1 MTIEYKLR
9 KSLPLSF
16 LSVKLSRE
24 QIETF
29 KKHAIQLFAEI
40 NDHKN
45 EDDYKKPLTD
55 FLENGCFYH
64 ENYRINSSKNNDLVI
79 HNDKNKDNSIGVIF
93 ELKRPQNTVEML
105 SCDNLNKKA
114 LQELVLYYLKERFNQ
129 NNHQLKHLIV
139 TNIIEWFIFD
149 AQVFEKAF
157 AHLETQFIDFEQ
169 HRLIKNTTDFFYE
182 EIAAPAI
189 AHALQNDILKCTYFN
204 FQHYQALIH
213 GLDQENEH
221 ELIPLFK
228 ILSPEHLLKLP
239 FGNDNNNLNKEFY
252 DELLYIMGLTEKTID
267 GRKIIQRREKKE
279 RYVGSLLEQIIN
291 EMSSLEKL
299 KLIKDL
305 HQYGTTQ
312 EEQLFAI
319 GLELSITW
327 INRILFLKL
336 LESQLVTY
344 HQNDESYAFL
354 NTKKI
359 KNFSDLNSLFFQIL
373 AYKQEEREEKLKN
386 DRLKDSFKYVPY
398 LNSTLFD
405 KTTLENESIAISNL
419 NSANT
424 LPIFKSTV
432 LKDTNGKKI
441 TGELDTLNY
450 LFGFLDAYDF
460 SSEGKEAI
468 QDKNKTLI
476 NASVLGLIFEKIN
489 GYKDG
494 SFFTPSFITMYMSRE
509 VLRYAVV
516 QKFNQI
522 KGWECKTLND
532 VYNQIK
538 NKQEANEIINSL
550 KICDPAVGS
559 GHFLVSILNEII
571 AIKSELEVLQDKNG
585 KRLKH
590 LISITN
596 DELVITDEDGIPF
609 EYKPNNPYS
618 QRVQETLFHE
628 KQTIIEHCLFGV
640 DINPNSVKIC
650 QLRLWIEL
658 LKHAY
663 YKNKNELETLPNID
677 INIQCGNSLISRFSL
692 DANLKTALQKTTTS
706 ISKFKD
712 AFHKY
717 QHPNTKEEK
726 YEMESLIS
734 EIKANFRTEIYKQR
748 DMLNDVETIKDDS
761 MYSKA
766 FEWRFEFPEA
776 LNDDGD
782 FVGFDIIIGNPPYG
796 VSVSKEKEY
805 FQKYYTSTQTIKK
818 IQKGSLDTFS
828 LFVERGFNLLKTN
841 GSLSFIVPMSITSSD
856 AMTGLHNLLEN
867 TCQTIS
873 ISSYSNRPKQIF
885 DNACIRTSIISFIKT
900 KTANEQI
907 LTTRM
912 IRRKNDDELSY
923 IMSNLEFVNSKS
935 IKLKGRYP
943 KISSPL
949 ELQILQKLFANG
961 IPLSQFYASEGKPIY
976 YRTSG
981 GRYFNVITNYPTGS
995 TQEKSLYLQQD
1006 KADFIGAVL
1015 SSNLFYFYQQ
1025 VYSDGLHI
1033 KLSEIE
1039 TFCVP
1044 KPNNDEILKEV
1055 ETVYSNYLQ
1064 DIEYHAI
1071 QHLTSQ
1077 YSNITGFKEYKIKK
1091 SKHLIDKID
1100 ALICPLYGF
1109 TPQETDFIINYEI
1122 KYRLDLENES
1132 D

>member
-1 MTIEYKLR
+1 MCIENNLR
-9 KSLPLSF
+9 KSLNLAF
-16 LSVKLSRE
+16 LKVKLTFE
-24 QIETF
+24 QIECF
-29 KKHAIQLFAEI
+29 KKQAVKLLAEI

-55 FLENGCFYH
+55 FLEKGCFY
-64 ENYRINSSKNNDLVI
+64 NGKYRINSSKTNDLVI
-79 HNDKNKDNSIGVIF
+79 HNDKEEKSPIGVIF
-93 ELKRPQNTVEML
+93 ELKRPGNISEML

-114 LQELVLYYLKERFNQ
+114 LQELVLYYLRERFNK
-129 NNHQLKHLIV
+129 NNNQIKQLIV
-139 TNIIEWFIFD
+139 TNINEWFVFD

-157 AHLETQFIDFEQ
+157 VHLETQFIDFEQ
-169 HRLIKNTTDFFYE
+169 HRLVKNTTDFFYE

-189 AHALQNDILKCTYFN
+189 SNALQNDILKCTYFN
-204 FQHYQALIH
+204 LQHYQELLH
-213 GLDQENEH
+213 STNQETDPQ
-221 ELIPLFK
+221 LIPLFK

-239 FGNDNNNLNKEFY
+239 FGNDNNSLNKEFY
-252 DELLYIMGLTEKTID
+252 DELLHIIGLTEQK
-267 GRKIIQRREKKE
+267 GLIQRKEKSE

-291 EMSSLEKL
+291 EISSLEKL
-299 KLIKDL
+299 KLINDL
-305 HQYGTTQ
+305 HQYGSSS
-312 EEQLFAI
+312 EEQLFSI

-344 HQNDESYAFL
+344 HQGNKEYIFL
-354 NTKKI
+354 TKDKI

-386 DRLKDSFKYVPY
+386 DRLKQSFVHVPY
-398 LNSTLFD
+398 LNSTLFE
-405 KTTLENESIAISNL
+405 KTTLENECIAISNL

-432 LKDTNGKKI
+432 LKDAQGKKRI
-441 TGELDTLNY
+441 GELDTLSY
-450 LFGFLDAYDF
+450 LFEFLEAYDF

-468 QDKNKTLI
+468 QEQNKTLI
-476 NASVLGLIFEKIN
+476 SASVLGLIFEKIN

-494 SFFTPSFITMYMSRE
+494 SFFTPSFITMYMSKE

-516 QKFNQI
+516 QKFNQL
-522 KGWECKTLND
+522 KHWECKTLND

-538 NKQEANEIINSL
+538 DKKEANDIINSL

-571 AIKSELEVLQDKNG
+571 AIKSELEILQDKQG

-590 LISITN
+590 LVNIVN
-596 DELVITDEDGIPF
+596 DELIITDEEGIPF
-609 EYKPNNPYS
+609 EYNPNNPQS
-618 QRVQETLFHE
+618 QRIQETLFHE
-628 KQTIIEHCLFGV
+628 KQILIEHCLFGV

-663 YKNKNELETLPNID
+663 YKNKTELETLPNID

-692 DANLKTALQKTTTS
+692 EANLKTALQKTTTN

-717 QHPNTKEEK
+717 QHPNNKQEK
-726 YEMESLIS
+726 YEMENLIS
-734 EIKANFRTEIYKQR
+734 EIKSNFRTEIYKQR
-748 DMLNDVETIKDDS
+748 DMLNDVETTKDDS
-761 MYSKA
+761 IYNKA

-782 FVGFDIIIGNPPYG
+782 FIGFDIVIGNPPYG

-818 IQKGSLDTFS
+818 IQKGSLDSFS
-828 LFVERGFNLLKTN
+828 LFIEQGLNLLKTN
-841 GSLSFIVPMSITSSD
+841 GILSFIVPMSITSSD

-867 TCQTIS
+867 TCQKIC

-885 DNACIRTSIISFIKT
+885 DNAGLRTSIISFIKT
-900 KTANEQI
+900 KTKNEQI

-912 IRRKNDDELSY
+912 IRRRNDDELSNM
-923 IMSNLEFVNSKS
+923 MSNIAFINSKS
-935 IKLKGRYP
+935 VKLKGRYP
-943 KISSPL
+943 KISTQL

-961 IPLSQFYASEGKPIY
+961 TPLLQFCEAQGKPIY

-995 TQEKSLYLQQD
+995 TQEKSIYLQQNI
-1006 KADFIGAVL
+1006 ADFIGATL

-1033 KLSEIE
+1033 KQSEIE
-1039 TFCVP
+1039 MFCI
-1044 KPNNDEILKEV
+1044 PNASNEVIKEIEIA
-1055 ETVYSNYLQ
+1055 YSNYLQ
-1064 DIEYHAI
+1064 DIENYAVR
-1071 QHLTSQ
+1071 HLTSQ
-1077 YSNITGFKEYKIKK
+1077 YSNITEFKEYKIKK

-1100 ALICPLYGF
+1100 ALICPLYDF
-1109 TPQETDFIINYEI
+1109 TPQEIDFIVNYEI
-1122 KYRLDLENES
+1122 KYRLDNES